1 MIRRPPRSTRTD
13 TLFPYTT
20 LFRSHAVPDDL
31 PIGRTMK
38 AASTISVRDGH
49 AIVKAGEFIE
59 ARFGAGTSPSLAARK
74 TLALLIAKAA
84 GEAWRP
90 GSHVIA
96 KRELRGTHN
105 AKDRIQD
112 TLDELMDVKFQMPS
126 TSAQRSEEHTSEL
139 THSYASRMQSSS

>member
-1 MIRRPPRSTRTD
+1 MSD
-13 TLFPYTT
+13 GSSDVCSSDLA
-20 LFRSHAVPDDL
+20 HAVPDDL

-90 GSHVIA
+90 GSHVI
-96 KRELRGTHN
+96 
-105 AKDRIQD
+105 
-112 TLDELMDVKFQMPS
+112 
-126 TSAQRSEEHTSEL
+126 RSEEHTSEL
-139 THSYASRMQSSS
+139 QSLMRNSYAVFFLKKKKNYKIQKNNMT

>member
-1 MIRRPPRSTRTD
+1 
-13 TLFPYTT
+13 
-20 LFRSHAVPDDL
+20 
-31 PIGRTMK
+31 MK

-105 AKDRIQD
+105 ANDRIQD
-112 TLDELMDVKFQMPS
+112 TLDELMDVKFQMP
-126 TSAQRSEEHTSEL
+126 RSEENTSEL
-139 THSYASRMQSSS
+139 QSLMRNSYAVFCLKKKTTKTELQPHNQITC

>member
-1 MIRRPPRSTRTD
+1 
-13 TLFPYTT
+13 
-20 LFRSHAVPDDL
+20 
-31 PIGRTMK
+31 MK

-105 AKDRIQD
+105 ANDRIQD
-112 TLDELMDVKFQMPS
+112 TL
-126 TSAQRSEEHTSEL
+126 RSEEHTSEL
-139 THSYASRMQSSS
+139 QSLMRTSYAVLCLKKKNKKI

>member
-1 MIRRPPRSTRTD
+1 
-13 TLFPYTT
+13 
-20 LFRSHAVPDDL
+20 
-31 PIGRTMK
+31 MK

-96 KRELRGTHN
+96 KRDLRGTHN
-105 AKDRIQD
+105 ANDRIQD
-112 TLDELMDVKFQMPS
+112 TLDELMDVKFQMTS
-126 TSAQRSEEHTSEL
+126 TSRSEERRVGKESVSTCR
-139 THSYASRMQSSS
+139 SRW

>member
-1 MIRRPPRSTRTD
+1 
-13 TLFPYTT
+13 
-20 LFRSHAVPDDL
+20 
-31 PIGRTMK
+31 MK

-96 KRELRGTHN
+96 KSELRGTHN
-105 AKDRIQD
+105 ANDRIQD
-112 TLDELMDVKFQMPS
+112 TLDALMDVKFQILSPS
-126 TSAQRSEEHTSEL
+126 APGSAAHLTAALLAWTPTNHTKDGRADRTSVATGKREL
-139 THSYASRMQSSS
+139 VSVEL

>member
-1 MIRRPPRSTRTD
+1 
-13 TLFPYTT
+13 
-20 LFRSHAVPDDL
+20 
-31 PIGRTMK
+31 MK

-96 KRELRGTHN
+96 KRDLRGNHKAN
-105 AKDRIQD
+105 DRIQD
-112 TLDELMDVKFQMPS
+112 TIDELMHVDRQRIGEGKSWSDSV
-126 TSAQRSEEHTSEL
+126 AQGCGL
-139 THSYASRMQSSS
+139 TIKKKKH